1 MKINFQT
8 GNSFTLFAEDSKR
21 NHKFGWYC
29 AFVFAALWYLIFYV
43 TIIPSFYYF
52 PKMLTIK
59 DEAKH
64 KDKFI
69 GERAEKDLFNL
80 ASIGVK
86 VVGSQEYFIATNYMM
101 QRVEEIKSTA
111 RLDLY
116 DIDIQLQTAKGEFFL
131 WDSLISYADIHNV
144 IVKVKP
150 KNVTS
155 EAALLVNSHYDS
167 EIGSPAAG
175 DAGLMIVIM
184 LETMR
189 VITQSEK
196 RLDHTIIFLFNGGE
210 ENPMMGSH
218 AFITSHDWAKEVRWV
233 GL

>member
-1 MKINFQT
+1 MIYSE
-8 GNSFTLFAEDSKR
+8 GSKKSQ
-21 NHKFGWYC
+21 KFDWYW
-29 AFVFAALWYLIFYV
+29 AFVFGAVWYLIFYV

-52 PKMLTIK
+52 PKTLKIK
-59 DEAKH
+59 DEANH
-64 KDKFI
+64 EGKFI
-69 GERAEKDLFNL
+69 GERAEKDLFQL

-86 VVGSQEYFIATNYMM
+86 VVGSQEYFRATEFMM
-101 QRVEEIKSTA
+101 RRVQEIKDSA

-116 DIDIQLQTAKGEFFL
+116 DIDIQLQTADGEFFL

-150 KNVTS
+150 KNCES
-155 EAALLVNSHYDS
+155 DAALLVNSHYDS

-189 VITQSEK
+189 VITQSATP
-196 RLDHTIIFLFNGGE
+196 LDHAIIFLYNGGE

-218 AFITSHDWAKEVRWV
+218 AFITSHEWAKEAKFVNKFIV
-233 GL
+233 KHFY